1 MQIKMEIQIKFN
13 RNVDKKKDYIS
24 AGGFEM
30 IMNGKPIQFDFMTSY
45 GKVSKTEADVCV
57 FELEEPDNKSFPDFA
72 LITPDDIRKV
82 SDIIECF
89 VYTGEDEEH
98 DVFVL
103 PSLVGTP
110 GSGCAVERC
119 LTYIEMQLYRVL
131 TVLVYLR
138 FAVHRILFIQL
149 RRTGTGKWSQ
159 RQHAAGQCCQN
170 IAFRF
175 HNAVFFCLFVTY

>member
-45 GKVSKTEADVCV
+45 GKVSKTEADVCA

-98 DVFVL
+98 D
-103 PSLVGTP
+103 LVVKEIIKISFYFPYEDEPIFEVPRKIIDKYNAGLKMER
-110 GSGCAVERC
+110 SG
-119 LTYIEMQLYRVL
+119 I
-131 TVLVYLR
+131 
-138 FAVHRILFIQL
+138 
-149 RRTGTGKWSQ
+149 KWMS
-159 RQHAAGQCCQN
+159 
-170 IAFRF
+170 
-175 HNAVFFCLFVTY
+175 TK